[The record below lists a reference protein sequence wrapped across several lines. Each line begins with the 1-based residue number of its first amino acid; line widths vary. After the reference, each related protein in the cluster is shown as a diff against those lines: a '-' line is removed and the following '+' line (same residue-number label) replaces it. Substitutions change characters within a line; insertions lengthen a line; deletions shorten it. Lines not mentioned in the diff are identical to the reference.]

1 MNHTSTIPFS
11 KPFFTISQQIAQLK
25 SRGMQFKDE
34 QRASHYLENLNY
46 YRLSGYWLIFE
57 QDHSTHRFKE
67 GTTFSRVI
75 DHYVFDRELRL
86 LMLDAIERIEVSVR
100 SRLAYE
106 LSQKYGSHPHLKC
119 EIFHPITAYTK
130 TLAKLKSEIDRGKEP
145 FLKHFK
151 EKYSEELPPLWASV
165 ELMSLGQVSNW
176 LSCVKLRQDR
186 QLIAKHYDIDEKIL
200 VSFLH
205 HLTIIR
211 NICAHHG
218 VLWNKTLT
226 VELKIPKKYEANYN
240 IHQRKKLFNT
250 FVMIEHL
257 LKSISPRNSWF
268 KKLEE
273 LIEKYKIDTKMMGYK
288 NASI

>member
-1 MNHTSTIPFS
+1 MNNSSKITFS
-11 KPFFTISQQIAQLK
+11 KPFFTIPQQIVQLK
-25 SRGMQFKDE
+25 SRGMLFDNEEK
-34 QRASHYLENLNY
+34 AAHYLENLNY

-57 QDHSTHRFKE
+57 KDHATHEFKE
-67 GTTFSRVI
+67 GTTFIRVI

-106 LSQKYGSHPHLKC
+106 LSQKYGSHPHLNC
-119 EIFHPITAYTK
+119 DIFHPITAYTK
-130 TLAKLKSEIDRGKEP
+130 TLTKLKSEIDRGKEP

-151 EKYSEELPPLWASV
+151 DKYREELPPLWASV

-176 LSCVKLRQDR
+176 FSCIKHRQDR
-186 QLIAKHYDIDEKIL
+186 QLLAKHYELDETIL

-226 VELKIPKKYEANYN
+226 VELKIPKKYESNYN
-240 IHQRKKLFNT
+240 TAQRKKLFNT
-250 FVMIEHL
+250 FVMITHL
-257 LKSISPRNSWF
+257 LSIISPTNSWSQKLSQLI
-268 KKLEE
+268 KK
-273 LIEKYKIDTKMMGYK
+273 YDIDTSMMGYK
-288 NASI
+288 DA

>member
-1 MNHTSTIPFS
+1 MNNSSKITFS
-11 KPFFTISQQIAQLK
+11 KPFFTISQQIERLK
-25 SRGMQFKDE
+25 SRGMLFDNEEK
-34 QRASHYLENLNY
+34 AAHYLENLNY

-57 QDHSTHRFKE
+57 ENHATHKFKD
-67 GTTFSRVI
+67 GTTFKRVI

-86 LMLDAIERIEVSVR
+86 LMLNAIERIEVSVR

-106 LSQKYGSHPHLKC
+106 LSQKYGSHPHLNC

-130 TLAKLKSEIDRGKEP
+130 TLTKLRTEIDRGKEP

-151 EKYSEELPPLWASV
+151 DKYHEELPPLWASV

-176 LSCVKLRQDR
+176 FSCIKLRQDR
-186 QLIAKHYDIDEKIL
+186 QLIAKHYDLDEKIL
-200 VSFLH
+200 GSFLH

-240 IHQRKKLFNT
+240 TTERKKLFNT

-257 LKSISPRNSWF
+257 LSIISPTSSWSQ
-268 KKLEE
+268 KLSE
-273 LIEKYKIDTKMMGYK
+273 LIKKYDIDTSMMGYK
-288 NASI
+288 DV

>member
-1 MNHTSTIPFS
+1 MNNTSQITFH
-11 KPFFTISQQIAQLK
+11 KPFFTISQQITQLK
-25 SRGMQFKDE
+25 SRGMLFDDE
-34 QRASHYLENLNY
+34 GKALYYLENLNY
-46 YRLSGYWLIFE
+46 YRLSGYWLMFE
-57 QDHSTHRFKE
+57 EDHATHKFRDGTFFK
-67 GTTFSRVI
+67 RVI
-75 DHYVFDRELRL
+75 DYYVFDRELRL

-106 LSQKYGSHPHLKC
+106 LSQKYGSHPHLNC
-119 EIFHPITAYTK
+119 TIFHPAITYTK
-130 TLAKLKSEIDRGKEP
+130 TLTKLKSEIDRGKEP
-145 FLKHFK
+145 FLQHFK
-151 EKYSEELPPLWASV
+151 KKYIEELPPLWASV

-176 LSCVKLRQDR
+176 FSCIKIRQDR
-186 QLIAKHYDIDEKIL
+186 QLIARHYDLDEKIL

-240 IHQRKKLFNT
+240 TIQRKKLFNT

-257 LKSISPRNSWF
+257 LKIISPTNHWSQRLS
-268 KKLEE
+268 E
-273 LIEKYKIDTKMMGYK
+273 LISKYDIDTAMMGYK
-288 NASI
+288 DV